1 MARDVE
7 AEQAAGP
14 ANRPLHPLGTVPE
27 PVAGRR
33 GSAARRRQGA
43 LAARRT
49 AGRRAGAA
57 WRGPRDPNS
66 HVYGKVAVRCPH
78 DRNSERPAETA
89 RLLRIQEVA
98 DEVGLTARS
107 VRYYEELGLLKPAAR
122 SEGDYR
128 LYDETDVERLRF
140 IKGLRDDAGFSLAE
154 IAQLLEDEA
163 ARERG
168 HAAYHATTDP
178 AERKRILCERVVSY
192 GRQIDTLKRKIDR
205 LQAMVDEPRP
215 GAPERWQ
222 DRGDRVGRTML
233 SRRREAVR

>member
-1 MARDVE
+1 MC
-7 AEQAAGP
+7 AGK
-14 ANRPLHPLGTVPE
+14 H
-27 PVAGRR
+27 
-33 GSAARRRQGA
+33 
-43 LAARRT
+43 
-49 AGRRAGAA
+49 
-57 WRGPRDPNS
+57 
-66 HVYGKVAVRCPH
+66 H
-78 DRNSERPAETA
+78 A
-89 RLLRIQEVA
+89 RLLRIQEAA

-107 VRYYEELGLLKPAAR
+107 VRYYEELGLLTPAAR

-205 LQAMVDEPRP
+205 LQAMVDETEAR
-215 GAPERWQ
+215 
-222 DRGDRVGRTML
+222 RTRTL
-233 SRRREAVR
+233 AKIAEIGSDEQC